1 MTERM
6 ETDWQR
12 RLLAGMEAIEL
23 LDRAGFMVQDFSVE
37 EEAADAAF
45 GIEATLAVGEM
56 TYPLDSLED
65 GPDTDIGAEFALGFQ
80 AGMMVAGSQPCE
92 QDDCPRGN

>member
-1 MTERM
+1 MVDRL

-23 LDRAGFMVQDFSVE
+23 LDRAGFLVSDFSVE
-37 EEAADAAF
+37 EEAADAQF

-56 TYPLDSLED
+56 TYPLESLED
-65 GPDTDIGAEFALGFQ
+65 ESDQDIGEEFALGLQ
-80 AGMMVAGSQPCE
+80 AGLMIGQSGGE
-92 QDDCPRGN
+92 